1 MRTQVV
7 ELAKFVF
14 AHVGGFLI
22 REGRAL
28 KCALG
33 GRRYFS
39 NTELRDL
46 FAVDEEG
53 LNKSETSAQLA
64 VLHGADRAYT
74 AEVTKHLAKV
84 HRIRIRIKPT
94 GCHDAVLVSQCIMAI
109 TA

>member
-1 MRTQVV
+1 MFTT
-7 ELAKFVF
+7 F
-14 AHVGGFLI
+14 I
-22 REGRAL
+22 RQARAL
-28 KCALG
+28 TCIRG
-33 GRRYFS
+33 CRYFS

-84 HRIRIRIKPT
+84 RCVRTASVQELATILRCSGESAHQVEYFL
-94 GCHDAVLVSQCIMAI
+94 AVCAVHSRRS
-109 TA
+109 